1 VIVERRRAFLLG
13 SAILYLSGR
22 GYRSLPPQSKRAA
35 ARLVN
40 RLFEAGERHG
50 LDERSPGYR
59 RDYLRDYP
67 ALEILEQNH
76 ASIRRECV
84 ALLGIK
90 DRLTDVEA
98 LGGSYTA
105 GGIHAI
111 RWKSFVFKSGT
122 FIEENCSLCP
132 KTASLL
138 RGIPGVYTAF
148 FSILDPHQY
157 VSPHWGYY
165 KGFLRYHLGVVIPND
180 NEGSTCFLRVND
192 DVEDNAQHD
201 TSLIEGGLKYY
212 WREGE
217 GVLFDDTFLHDA
229 VNDSDEVRI
238 VLWLDVVRR
247 MPRPF
252 DLVNRAALW
261 IAFRDPS
268 VTQVRRNA
276 VVSAVPA
283 PRTARAV
290 AEARRS

>member
-1 VIVERRRAFLLG
+1 VSVQQRRAFLLG
-13 SAILYLSGR
+13 SAILYLSAR
-22 GYRSLPPQSKRAA
+22 GYRSLTPETKRAA
-35 ARLVN
+35 SRLVN

-50 LDERSPGYR
+50 LVERSPGFR

-67 ALEILEQNH
+67 ELEMLERHH

-90 DRLTDVEA
+90 DHLTDVEA

-111 RWKSFVFKSGT
+111 RWKSFVFKSGK
-122 FIEENCSLCP
+122 FIEENCAVCP
-132 KTASLL
+132 QTASLL

-180 NEGSTCFLRVND
+180 NEDSTCFLRVND
-192 DVEDNAQHD
+192 DVRDNAKHD
-201 TSLIEGGLKYY
+201 TSLIKRGLKYY
-212 WREGE
+212 WREGQ

-229 VNDSDEVRI
+229 ANDSDEVRI

-247 MPRPF
+247 MPRAF

-261 IAFRDPS
+261 IAFRDSS

-276 VVSAVPA
+276 VISAAPA
-283 PRTARAV
+283 AATAR
-290 AEARRS
+290 S